1 MINVT
6 LNMLKNEAKIRMLET
21 SFRSIIIEHHQMLV
35 IVVIIIVEISPWEA
49 RSRFS
54 LLEFLNLDHYLLLS
68 LHHQHLLLSESSDQN
83 QIQHCQHQ
91 PANNKMY
98 NIIIVIWIIG
108 KGWLP
113 AKYNTIY
120 SSSCWYNH
128 GTCQCVLINPAQ
140 KVVWSGLEY
149 CEYEEQKPFPCWDQL
164 TLTQVLVLMVKQRI
178 LITLE
183 LSSVWR
189 KQQ

>member
-1 MINVT
+1 M
-6 LNMLKNEAKIRMLET
+6 NETKIRMLET

-91 PANNKMY
+91 PANNIMY
-98 NIIIVIWIIG
+98 SDLNHSHNFLMFQLWFTITME
-108 KGWLP
+108 WLY
-113 AKYNTIY
+113 AKETGLVVDTIMAPV
-120 SSSCWYNH
+120 SACW
-128 GTCQCVLINPAQ
+128 
-140 KVVWSGLEY
+140 
-149 CEYEEQKPFPCWDQL
+149 L
-164 TLTQVLVLMVKQRI
+164 TLLKKLCEVVLSIVSMKSKNHFHVE
-178 LITLE
+178 T
-183 LSSVWR
+183 SSHWLR
-189 KQQ
+189 F